1 MFKGVIFM
9 QHYKDLNDLLEKCP
23 NAYKYYSSLSYDVQE
38 MLNDAH
44 PDIRTENDLTTYI
57 ENYIGIAD

>member
-1 MFKGVIFM
+1 M
-9 QHYKDLNDLLEKCP
+9 QHYKDLGDLLERCP

-38 MLNDAH
+38 MLNDAQ
-44 PDIRTENDLTTYI
+44 PNIRTENDLTTYI

>member
-1 MFKGVIFM
+1 M
-9 QHYKDLNDLLEKCP
+9 QHYKDLGELLEKSP

-38 MLNDAH
+38 MLNDAQ

-57 ENYIGIAD
+57 ENYIGIGD